1 MINMEIAKGYE
12 KNAIT
17 GQMIYPC
24 EIYQTPTETEENTEK
39 EKEELQ
45 TEQKSDN
52 EEEE

>member
-1 MINMEIAKGYE
+1 MINMEIARGYE
-12 KNAIT
+12 KDTIT

-24 EIYQTPTETEENTEK
+24 EMYQTPTETEGNT

>member
-1 MINMEIAKGYE
+1 MINMEIAKGYK

-39 EKEELQ
+39 EELQ

>member
-1 MINMEIAKGYE
+1 MNISKSYQ
-12 KNAIT
+12 KDTIT

-24 EIYQTPTETEENTEK
+24 EMYQTPTETEENTEK